1 MVTRAG
7 VVGVGRQGRFHAL
20 KYKSLRD
27 VELVGVFDIDKERAQ
42 KVAEECGVEFFDDLT
57 RLLKR
62 VDCVSVAV
70 PTAEHGSVGS
80 VCFQAGV
87 DVLLEKPIA
96 ARRDE
101 ADRLDR
107 LARQRGCILQVGHL
121 ERFNPALRALDG
133 RVRDPRFIEVNRLAP
148 FVDRGTDVDVVLDLM
163 IHDIDVVAGLVH
175 APLQSVDSIGV
186 PVLTPY
192 PDIANARVRFENG
205 CVANLTSSR
214 VSMKR
219 ERKIRIFQADA
230 YISVD
235 YDLKQV
241 RVYRKLEE
249 GAAQKHRI
257 AMEEVSV
264 VESDALEEEISS
276 FVECVRTRKQPE
288 VDGVA
293 AIRAL
298 EIALRIRNQLTTGR

>member
-20 KYKSLRD
+20 KYASIPA
-27 VELVGVFDIDKERAQ
+27 VQLVGVFDLDRERARAI
-42 KVAEECGVEFFDDLT
+42 AEECGVEFFDDLSG
-57 RLLKR
+57 LLKR
-62 VDCVSVAV
+62 VDCVTVAV
-70 PTAEHGSVGS
+70 PTAEHYSVAS
-80 VCFQAGV
+80 ACVEADV

-96 ARRDE
+96 ARLEE
-101 ADRLDR
+101 AARLDW
-107 LARQRGCILQVGHL
+107 LARQRGSILQVGHL

-133 RVRDPRFIEVNRLAP
+133 RVHDPRFIEVDRLAP
-148 FVDRGTDVDVVLDLM
+148 FVERGTDVDVVLDLM
-163 IHDIDVVAGLVH
+163 IHDIDVVAGLVQ
-175 APLQSVDSIGV
+175 APVQSVDSIGV

-241 RVYRKLEE
+241 RVYRKVEE
-249 GAAQKHRI
+249 ATSQSERI
-257 AMEEVSV
+257 AMEEIRVGDG
-264 VESDALEEEISS
+264 DALRDEILS
-276 FVECVRTRKQPE
+276 FVECVQTRKQPE
-288 VDGVA
+288 VDGSA

-298 EIALRIRNQLTTGR
+298 EIALRIQGQLAAGQ